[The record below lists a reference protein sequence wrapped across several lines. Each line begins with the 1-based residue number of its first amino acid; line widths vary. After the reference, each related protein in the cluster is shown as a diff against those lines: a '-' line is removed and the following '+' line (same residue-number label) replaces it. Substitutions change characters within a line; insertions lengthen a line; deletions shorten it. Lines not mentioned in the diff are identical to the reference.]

1 MSASP
6 LEPMKKL
13 SWILVFG
20 CTCLLLACSGE
31 ALTPEQEIRQFIDK
45 AAEAAENRNADAL
58 DELMHRDY
66 LDQKGYSKK
75 QLGKLLRVYFF
86 RNKNIFL
93 LTRISNI
100 EFLADNQARVDLH
113 VAMAASAISDVN
125 ALVGLRSQMNRFEL
139 QLIKEDVWLLQ
150 NARWSPASIADMQ

>member
-1 MSASP
+1 
-6 LEPMKKL
+6 MKKL
-13 SWILVFG
+13 SWIFVLSCVS
-20 CTCLLLACSGE
+20 LLLACSEE
-31 ALTPEQEIRQFIDK
+31 ALTPEQEIRQFVDK
-45 AAEAAENRNADAL
+45 AAEAAENRSADDL

-66 LDQKGYSKK
+66 LDQKGYNKK

-93 LTRISNI
+93 LTRISEI
-100 EFLADNQARVDLH
+100 EYLADNQARVDLH

-125 ALVGLRSQMNRFEL
+125 ALTGLRAQMYRFEL
-139 QLIKEDVWLLQ
+139 QLIKQDEWLLQ